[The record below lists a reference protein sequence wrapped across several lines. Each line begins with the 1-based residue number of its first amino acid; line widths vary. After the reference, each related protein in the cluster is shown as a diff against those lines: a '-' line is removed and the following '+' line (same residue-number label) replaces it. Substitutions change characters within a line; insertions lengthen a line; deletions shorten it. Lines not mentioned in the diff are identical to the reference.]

1 MINAQAYDLLTRLNT
16 WRDIA
21 NFSSMA
27 CEKLLRKNAI
37 VKIVDKSFIALNTC
51 LFVKEGK
58 SLVDRCIAVKK
69 KDVLTWKFWSPRIA
83 NILNI
88 AALASSIL
96 YFMGYTNPYLFVIGC
111 ASRIVPYATNFF
123 RQSRYTSIAARLE
136 GVTLEGKVPSNPN
149 KNRSIIDWLQPT
161 QMLEKIKM
169 ALNAPN
175 PTSVREEVDQ
185 LLQEWR
191 GIKELQNIYATYIT
205 NIQVPSNKNAKPQT
219 PSAFNPQ
226 LKKTRL
232 SENMLIE
239 MRKGIKE
246 VTDLIPQLKNVQGKE
261 LESNALQ
268 AKISEKIDE
277 WDRKVIDLINLELY
291 SPQVKKIANDLK
303 KLLTLDDLINFS
315 SLVLGIIYVSL
326 LAYYYDQV
334 PYEGAIYL
342 LSLCYGAYDLWK
354 EWNVSSLENQ
364 YKQLNNLKI
373 DFSNLK
379 ADGLDE

>member
-16 WRDIA
+16 CRDIA

-27 CEKLLRKNAI
+27 CEKLLRKNVI
-37 VKIVDKSFIALNTC
+37 VNIVHKSFIALNTC

-88 AALASSIL
+88 ATLASSIL